1 MMTVKSE
8 SEVTPSCPTLSDPMD
23 CSPPG
28 YPNENSILVAL
39 KTDID
44 QQNRIENPEIN
55 TNICNQLIFDKVSG
69 NTYVKGYSLC

>member
-1 MMTVKSE
+1 MPRSYANK
-8 SEVTPSCPTLSDPMD
+8 
-23 CSPPG
+23 
-28 YPNENSILVAL
+28 NSVLVAL

-55 TNICNQLIFDKVSG
+55 TYNQLIFNKVSG